1 MSVVTVSNT
10 NLFAVAAATLGDATQ
25 WVRIAQLN
33 GLADSIVAG
42 TVTLALPP
50 VDPTATGGIV
60 TLDQLAAR
68 PALPIDIY
76 APHAGAAATRRPA
89 TAVWGGFNWDDGSV
103 WG

>member
-1 MSVVTVSNT
+1 MNAATVSNT
-10 NLFAVAAATLGDATQ
+10 NLFAVAANTLGDATQ

-60 TLDQLAAR
+60 TIDDLSAYPVLAINLF
-68 PALPIDIY
+68 PP
-76 APHAGAAATRRPA
+76 PGGGAASPGPRD
-89 TAVWGGFNWDDGSV
+89 AVWDGFDWDDGSV
-103 WG
+103 WV